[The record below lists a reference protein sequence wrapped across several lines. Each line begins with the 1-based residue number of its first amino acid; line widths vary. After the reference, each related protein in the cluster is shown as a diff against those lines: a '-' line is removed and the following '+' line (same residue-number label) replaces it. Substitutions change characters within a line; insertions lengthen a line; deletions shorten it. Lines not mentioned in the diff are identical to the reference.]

1 MTEAAHWKQLQGS
14 NGNAAAQV
22 ATVHEPHP
30 PPLLPRSV
38 VLLLEYL
45 SLVLEYLSLVPEY
58 LSLVLEYL
66 RCSSRRSLRGLYV
79 RS

>member
-14 NGNAAAQV
+14 KGEAAAQV
-22 ATVHEPHP
+22 ETVHEPHP

-38 VLLLEYL
+38 VLLPEYL
-45 SLVLEYLSLVPEY
+45 SLVLEYLSLV
-58 LSLVLEYL
+58 LEYL
-66 RCSSRRSLRGLYV
+66 RCSWRRSLRGLYV